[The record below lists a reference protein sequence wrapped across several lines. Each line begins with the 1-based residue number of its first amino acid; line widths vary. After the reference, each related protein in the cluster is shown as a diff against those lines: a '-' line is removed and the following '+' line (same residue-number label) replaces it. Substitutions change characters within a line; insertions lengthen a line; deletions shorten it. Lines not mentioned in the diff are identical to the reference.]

1 MKILLMGE
9 YSNVHWTLAEGLRTL
24 GHDVTVLS
32 NGDFFKNYPR
42 DIDLVRKPAKFR
54 GIDYLAKLQ
63 HIKSILKGTE
73 VVLVINPTFHEV

>member
-32 NGDFFKNYPR
+32 NGDFSRTILATLISYGS
-42 DIDLVRKPAKFR
+42 LVN
-54 GIDYLAKLQ
+54 LA
-63 HIKSILKGTE
+63 G
-73 VVLVINPTFHEV
+73 